1 MFQEL
6 AICNEDALNKAGYID
21 KVVHHA
27 PGASNQ
33 ENKNKYR
40 QWNVTW
46 FNLPHSKSFTT
57 RIVNLSYTQ

>member
-40 QWNVTW
+40 QWNVT
-46 FNLPHSKSFTT
+46 
-57 RIVNLSYTQ
+57 